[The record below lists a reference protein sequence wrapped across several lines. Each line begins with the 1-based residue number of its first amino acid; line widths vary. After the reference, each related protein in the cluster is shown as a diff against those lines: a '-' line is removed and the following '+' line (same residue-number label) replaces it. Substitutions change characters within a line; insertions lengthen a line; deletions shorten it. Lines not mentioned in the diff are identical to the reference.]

1 MSRDAL
7 ESKDYEQDS
16 SNVLNITDLYV
27 KHEYRNQ
34 SYGTKLLEQAIQLAR
49 DRHCECITLDDCSDR
64 FKSNHNIYIK
74 LGFKYIDL
82 NFPEMILIIKND

>member
-1 MSRDAL
+1 MRQYASQ
-7 ESKDYEQDS
+7 SKDYQQDS
-16 SNVLNITDLYV
+16 PNILNITDLYV

-49 DRHCECITLDDCSDR
+49 DRHCEFITLDDCSDR
-64 FKSNHNIYIK
+64 FKLHHNIYIK